1 LLDSLATMPPVAVY
15 AVLAGLSLIENVFPP
30 VPGDAVLALG
40 AFLTVTGSLD
50 PVTLFFVCWVP
61 NFLGTIGVYFL
72 ARRVGGGLFESR
84 MGRRLLSPE
93 SIASLER
100 GYIRY
105 GLAGVFLGRILPGVR
120 AVVAPFAGLIRLPPF
135 RALAPIGLA
144 SALWFAGMIVLGRY
158 IGQSWEGI
166 QVILRD
172 LNTGFAIFG
181 LLLAGTLTVVW
192 WRARAVRRAR
202 LWDAL
207 RVALDHEPA
216 PPGSVDPALQAV
228 AAFVLEMA
236 EADEHLKTAER
247 EALTGRVRTRFN
259 HLPGQ
264 VSADRAAVEAA
275 ILRATYAYHEEER
288 QRLVDRMRHVA
299 DADGVVTPAEAA
311 MIARAAVLLGVDSQ

>member
-1 LLDSLATMPPVAVY
+1 MPPLAVY
-15 AVLAGLSLIENVFPP
+15 AVLAALSLIENFFPP

-61 NFLGTIGVYFL
+61 NFIGATGVYFL
-72 ARRVGGGLFESR
+72 ARRLGGGLFESR

-93 SIASLER
+93 GIASLER

-105 GLAGVFLGRILPGVR
+105 GLLGVFLGRILPGVR
-120 AVVAPFAGLIRLPPF
+120 AVVAPFSGLMRLPPL
-135 RALAPIGLA
+135 RALVPIGVA
-144 SALWFAGMIVLGRY
+144 SALWFAGLILFGRY

-166 QVILRD
+166 QQALRN
-172 LNTGFAIFG
+172 LNTGLAAVG
-181 LLLAGTLTVVW
+181 LLVAAGITVVW
-192 WRARAVRRAR
+192 WRSRAARRAR

-216 PPGSVDPALQAV
+216 APGSVDPALQAV
-228 AAFVLEMA
+228 AAFVLELA
-236 EADEHLKTAER
+236 EADEHLKATER
-247 EALTGRVRTRFN
+247 DALTARLRARFN

-264 VSADRAAVEAA
+264 VNLDRAAVEAV
-275 ILRATYAYHEEER
+275 ILRATSAYHSGER

-299 DADGVVTPAEAA
+299 EADGVVTPAEAA
-311 MIARAAVLLGVDSQ
+311 MIARAAALLGVEPF

>member
-1 LLDSLATMPPVAVY
+1 MPPLAVY
-15 AVLAGLSLIENVFPP
+15 AALAALSLLENVFPP

-50 PVTLFFVCWVP
+50 PVTLFFVCWIP
-61 NFLGTIGVYFL
+61 NFLGAAGVYFL

-84 MGRRLLSPE
+84 MGRQLLSPE

-105 GLAGVFLGRILPGVR
+105 GLVGVFLGRILPGVR
-120 AVVAPFAGLIRLPPF
+120 AVVAPFAGLIRLPPL
-135 RALAPIGLA
+135 RALVPIALA

-166 QVILRD
+166 QRVLRD
-172 LNTGFAIFG
+172 LNAGLAVVG
-181 LLLAGTLTVVW
+181 LLVVAGVTVAW
-192 WRARAVRRAR
+192 LRARAARRAR

-216 PPGSVDPALQAV
+216 APGAVDPALQAV

-236 EADEHLKTAER
+236 EADEHLKSSER
-247 EALTGRVRTRFN
+247 EALTARVRARFD

-264 VSADRAAVEAA
+264 VSAGRAALEAV
-275 ILRATYAYHEEER
+275 ILRATSAYQAEER
-288 QRLVDRMRHVA
+288 RRLVDRMRHVA
-299 DADGVVTPAEAA
+299 HADGVVTPAEAA
-311 MIARAAVLLGVDSQ
+311 MIARAAALLGVEPQ

>member
-1 LLDSLATMPPVAVY
+1 MPPLAVY
-15 AVLAGLSLIENVFPP
+15 AVLAALSLLENIFPP

-40 AFLTVTGSLD
+40 AFLTVTGPLD
-50 PVTLFFVCWVP
+50 PVTLFFVCWIP
-61 NFLGTIGVYFL
+61 NFLGSVGVYFL

-84 MGRRLLSPE
+84 MGRQLLSPE

-120 AVVAPFAGLIRLPPF
+120 AVVAPFAGLMRLPPL
-135 RALAPIGLA
+135 RALVPIGLA

-166 QVILRD
+166 QRVLRD
-172 LNTGFAIFG
+172 LNTGLAVVG
-181 LLLAGTLTVVW
+181 LLVVAGITVAW
-192 WRARAVRRAR
+192 WRARAARRAR

-216 PPGSVDPALQAV
+216 PPGAVDPALQAV

-247 EALTGRVRTRFN
+247 EALTARLRARFN

-264 VSADRAAVEAA
+264 VSADRAALEAV
-275 ILRATYAYHEEER
+275 ILRATSAYQANER
-288 QRLVDRMRHVA
+288 RRLVDRMRHVA
-299 DADGVVTPAEAA
+299 QADGVVTPAEAA
-311 MIARAAVLLGVDSQ
+311 MIARAAALLGVEPQ